1 MSDLKHLK
9 LAETNRRIYFIS
21 DFPQNNNFF
30 RRADKSVDT
39 WNANKQINKKID
51 PLIKIR
57 SSKSQVHIVAVTL
70 RSKTGLLDKT
80 QHFYSPPGS

>member
-39 WNANKQINKKID
+39 
-51 PLIKIR
+51 
-57 SSKSQVHIVAVTL
+57 
-70 RSKTGLLDKT
+70 
-80 QHFYSPPGS
+80 